1 MKIAAMLLVSLSLLV
16 PVNLA
21 AEQAT
26 AYYQREAIAAKS
38 FPAAPRIV
46 QLMQIEPATVLSPA
60 IEAVPEEIEAVRTW
74 NAEGRVPARNGF
86 ARSLGERFVVSFGGP
101 AAKSALH
108 GRGVVA
114 ATANGTTWGAS
125 FRVREAKRLRL
136 QLKDVELPSTATL
149 WVYGVSGEAIGFD
162 TSGVGEDKTLWTPS
176 VDGDTVYLE
185 VEVPAGSAAS
195 FNIEQLLELLDSRKG
210 GFRPE
215 TNNEDPTCLVGQEV
229 ICQGGNEFPAIN
241 VAKAAVGQFDFVD
254 NGKGYRCSGTL
265 IADQQHSGTPY
276 FLTANHCVATQ
287 AAASTMETYFDFV
300 WSSCNKWENG
310 NFTYLPAVSGATL
323 LKTSTTTDVTLVRLS
338 SLPSGRTFL
347 GWDTQPPAN
356 GAVLHRISHP
366 VTFLSDFQFPQM
378 YSRTI
383 VSTTSPS
390 CSSFSRPNFI
400 YSNET
405 NGGEGGV
412 YGGSS
417 GSSVILS
424 NGPTDARIVGQLWGS
439 CGCPDPSLA
448 CDRRCSTVDGAFSQS
463 FDLLKSFLGGGTGG
477 GNPQPCS
484 PNASTI
490 CLVDNRFS
498 VRVTYD
504 VGNGPQPMTAIKYT
518 PESGLF
524 WFANA
529 SNIEVL
535 LKMINACSFNNRFW
549 VYSGG
554 TTDVGVT
561 ITVTDSKT
569 GTVKTYNNPR
579 GTKFGT
585 ITDGNAFATCP

>member
-1 MKIAAMLLVSLSLLV
+1 MKIAAILLVSLSLLV

-21 AEQAT
+21 AEQA
-26 AYYQREAIAAKS
+26 AMSFQREAVGAKS

-46 QLMQIEPATVLSPA
+46 QLMQLEPATILSPA

-74 NAEGRVPARNGF
+74 NAEGRLPARNGIV
-86 ARSLGERFVVSFGGP
+86 RSLGERFAVSFGGP
-101 AAKSALH
+101 VVKSGLH
-108 GRGVVA
+108 GRGAVA

-136 QLKDVELPSTATL
+136 QLKDVELPPTATL
-149 WVYGVSGEAIGFD
+149 WVYGASGEAIGFD
-162 TSGVGEDKTLWTPS
+162 TSGMGEDKTLWTPS
-176 VDGDTVYLE
+176 VEGDTVYLE

-195 FNIEQLLELLDSRKG
+195 FNIEKVLELLHSRKQ

-215 TNNEDPTCLVGQEV
+215 NSEQPTCLVGQDV
-229 ICQGGNEFPAIN
+229 VCQGSNEFPAMN
-241 VAKAAVGQFDFVD
+241 LAKAAVGQMDFVVGD
-254 NGKGYRCSGTL
+254 KAFICSGTL
-265 IADQQHSGTPY
+265 IADQQGSNTPY
-276 FLTANHCVATQ
+276 FLTANHCISSQTVAT
-287 AAASTMETYFDFV
+287 TVETYFDFV
-300 WSSCNKWENG
+300 WTSCDWNDW
-310 NFTYLPAVSGATL
+310 TYHPAVRGSTL
-323 LKTSTTTDVTLVRLS
+323 LKTSATSDVTLLRLP
-338 SLPSGRTFL
+338 SLPANRTFL

-366 VTFLSDFQFPQM
+366 KPLVVDFQFPQM

-383 VSTTSPS
+383 VSTTSAA
-390 CSSFSRPNFI
+390 CSGARPNFI
-400 YSNET
+400 YSNES

-424 NGPTDARIVGQLWGS
+424 NGPSDARIVGQLLGS
-439 CGCPDPSLA
+439 CGCPDPRLA
-448 CDRRCSTVDGAFSQS
+448 CDRTCSTVDGAFSQS
-463 FDLLKSFLGGGTGG
+463 FDLLRPHLAGGSTPGT
-477 GNPQPCS
+477 PQPCS

-490 CLVDNRFS
+490 CLVNDRFS

-585 ITDGNAFATCP
+585 ITDGDAFATCP

>member
-1 MKIAAMLLVSLSLLV
+1 MKLAVVLLASLSLLL
-16 PVNLA
+16 PVNLT

-26 AYYQREAIAAKS
+26 MYFQREAVGTKS

-60 IEAVPEEIEAVRTW
+60 TEAVPEELEAVRTW
-74 NAEGRVPARNGF
+74 NAEGRLPARNGF
-86 ARSLGERFVVSFGGP
+86 ARSLGEKFAVSFGGP
-101 AAKSALH
+101 VAKSGLH

-125 FRVREAKRLRL
+125 FRVKEAKRVRLELR
-136 QLKDVELPSTATL
+136 DVALPSNATL
-149 WVYGVSGEAIGFD
+149 WVYGATGEAVGFD
-162 TSGVGEDKTLWTPS
+162 TSNLAEDKTLWTPS
-176 VDGDTVYLE
+176 VDGDTIHLE

-195 FNIEQLLELLDSRKG
+195 FNIQKVLELLDSRKG
-210 GFRPE
+210 GFRSE
-215 TNNEDPTCLVGQEV
+215 INNEEPTCLVGQDV
-229 ICQGGNEFPAIN
+229 VCQGSSEFPAMN
-241 VAKAAVGQFDFVD
+241 AATAAVGQFDFIEGGD
-254 NGKGYRCSGTL
+254 GFRCTGTL

-276 FLTANHCVATQ
+276 FLTANHCIATQ
-287 AAASTMETYFDFV
+287 AAASTMETFFDFL
-300 WSSCNKWENG
+300 WSTCNKWENG
-310 NFTYLPAVSGATL
+310 NFTYLPAISGGTL
-323 LKTSTTTDVTLVRLS
+323 LKNSSTTDVALVRLP
-338 SLPSGRTFL
+338 SLPAGRMFL

-366 VTFLSDFQFPQM
+366 VTFLSNFQFPQM

-383 VSTTSPS
+383 VSTTSAA
-390 CSSFSRPNFI
+390 CSGSRPNFI
-400 YSNET
+400 YSNES

-417 GSSVILS
+417 GSAVILS
-424 NGPTDARIVGQLWGS
+424 NGPSDARIVGQLLGS
-439 CGCPDPSLA
+439 CGCPDPSFA

-463 FDLLKSFLGGGTGG
+463 FDLLKTHLAAGSTPGT
-477 GNPQPCS
+477 PQACS

-490 CLVDNRFS
+490 CLVNDRFS

-524 WFANA
+524 WFASA

-535 LKMINACSFNNRFW
+535 LKMVNACSFNNRYW

-569 GTVKTYNNPR
+569 GAVKTYNNPR

-585 ITDGNAFATCP
+585 ITDGDAFATCP